1 MHARGLGEELTHE
14 AGPACAQGRRKG
26 GRRGRCLL
34 DGGAVLQKA
43 RQGHWGRPKP
53 PSEASISPSNR
64 PASVTHSAS
73 LREAPPRHHPVMN
86 VIAQHPGL
94 PVKYEPRHWRSEAIL
109 RATMVPNPTRPKA
122 GGLRLLLGPRQRH
135 ILHSLDTSSSMN

>member
-1 MHARGLGEELTHE
+1 MRQARPE
-14 AGPACAQGRRKG
+14 RRGG
-26 GRRGRCLL
+26 GREGV
-34 DGGAVLQKA
+34 GADVSWMAVQFSRKLGKA
-43 RQGHWGRPKP
+43 TGDARSHRRRRP
-53 PSEASISPSNR
+53 ISPSNR

-73 LREAPPRHHPVMN
+73 LREAPPRHHPVMD